1 MDKISTKRLLLRKVS
16 LRDLTD
22 IFEYASNQRVAQAGG
37 FLCCQTKQAVLKFI
51 RQLATSQSWVLE
63 ERKKAKVIGNL
74 CLYETVNRQ
83 AAPNREKRL
92 LGYALNP
99 SFQNQGY
106 MTEAVAG
113 IVDWAANQGIK
124 RVDAIVS
131 WNNLASQRVLE
142 KNGFEIQDIFKAPW
156 GSNLVIQKFIAFY
169 KAI

>member
-1 MDKISTKRLLLRKVS
+1 
-16 LRDLTD
+16 
-22 IFEYASNQRVAQAGG
+22 
-37 FLCCQTKQAVLKFI
+37 
-51 RQLATSQSWVLE
+51 
-63 ERKKAKVIGNL
+63 
-74 CLYETVNRQ
+74 
-83 AAPNREKRL
+83 
-92 LGYALNP
+92 
-99 SFQNQGY
+99 

-142 KNGFEIQDIFKAPW
+142 KNGFEIQGIFKAPW